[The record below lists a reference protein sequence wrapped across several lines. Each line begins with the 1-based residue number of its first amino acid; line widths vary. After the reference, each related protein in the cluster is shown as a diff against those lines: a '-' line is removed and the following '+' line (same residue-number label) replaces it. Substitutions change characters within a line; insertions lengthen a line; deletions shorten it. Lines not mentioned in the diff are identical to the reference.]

1 MFSCFRL
8 DNSWLLWLLGF
19 SAIIPASVMGQ
30 SQDSDRVLA
39 DIKSS
44 LLEYALDNKAFVS
57 ATSWISGSGSI
68 EEELLVYNRLRLE
81 QLRFQTFDYGKGDSG
96 ARLYKLGTLN
106 KDRGFGSRL
115 KSRDENIGCEL
126 PAPRKQR
133 LLLEVQKP
141 VSTDAISLN
150 LSNHANKVI
159 SEALKSKTAQDFYDQ
174 SLVIYETNTKKSGY
188 KSYFTGVYSGPSDL
202 KLVLESHTSRAQVKR
217 ALKNA
222 LNPWK
227 NAPRSYHLAI
237 SVSIRSLDGGILW
250 SEGFDGSVASQD
262 SQVLLTQLSESTVSR
277 IRNWSERLLP
287 LISKQVLC
295 NGKISLSLVTG
306 SSGGGSIIGGKD
318 IGIFKGQRF
327 ILAPKDKQL
336 RLAGLEKG
344 LSMVSLAEVVSVYE
358 HSALFDV
365 YAGMTELDYDNML
378 AIPLSHA
385 GIFEG

>member
-1 MFSCFRL
+1 M
-8 DNSWLLWLLGF
+8 
-19 SAIIPASVMGQ
+19 
-30 SQDSDRVLA
+30 
-39 DIKSS
+39 
-44 LLEYALDNKAFVS
+44 
-57 ATSWISGSGSI
+57 
-68 EEELLVYNRLRLE
+68 
-81 QLRFQTFDYGKGDSG
+81 
-96 ARLYKLGTLN
+96 
-106 KDRGFGSRL
+106 
-115 KSRDENIGCEL
+115 
-126 PAPRKQR
+126 
-133 LLLEVQKP
+133 
-141 VSTDAISLN
+141 
-150 LSNHANKVI
+150 
-159 SEALKSKTAQDFYDQ
+159 
-174 SLVIYETNTKKSGY
+174 IYEPSTEKSGY
-188 KSYFTGVYSGPSDL
+188 KSYFTGVYSGPGDL
-202 KLVLESHTSRAQVKR
+202 KLVLESHTARAQVKR

-237 SVSIRSLDGGILW
+237 SVSIRSLDGAILW
-250 SEGFDGSVASQD
+250 SEGFDASVASQD
-262 SQVLLTQLSESTVSR
+262 SQVLLTQLSESTVSQ